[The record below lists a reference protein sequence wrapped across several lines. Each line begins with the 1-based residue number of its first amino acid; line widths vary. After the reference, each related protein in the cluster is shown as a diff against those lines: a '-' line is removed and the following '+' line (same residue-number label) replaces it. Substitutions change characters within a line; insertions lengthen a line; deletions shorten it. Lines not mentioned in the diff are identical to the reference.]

1 MFTYIIP
8 NRFFIF
14 PTHVGKL
21 LHLLQKKR
29 PGFKSETGRLSKN
42 YLLVKCLPL
51 MREVAKIYDF

>member
-1 MFTYIIP
+1 MWVNFC
-8 NRFFIF
+8 IF
-14 PTHVGKL
+14 C
-21 LHLLQKKR
+21 KKR